1 MDRQQSGA
9 ITHFKKGSWR
19 DRLSDKSVYVFFGLM
34 VLCGFLGPI
43 VGKVAGLFLGLPGS
57 LIAGF
62 ILGIGIVLSANL
74 LDKKCFGAI
83 RTGVRNLEEK
93 IFLGDNKASM
103 EDIEKLV
110 AGYLKLK
117 RLDAA
122 DFYSRRL
129 LDYSKAGTT
138 GLVRLNEWV
147 MTTDCY
153 VSRESYLK
161 TMSYNLVW
169 LYESPGVLTLS
180 SGRLSFKGKKITFSC
195 SPENIVSVELG
206 KHPFWQKP
214 IPYHYIKITI
224 DEMGERHVFILNPQ
238 FGPVDTVWEGNK
250 QVGVWYDRLLKVKQ
264 SMNPTSAF
272 PDWLKDV
279 S

>member
-1 MDRQQSGA
+1 LGA
-9 ITHFKKGSWR
+9 AR
-19 DRLSDKSVYVFFGLM
+19 
-34 VLCGFLGPI
+34 
-43 VGKVAGLFLGLPGS
+43 
-57 LIAGF
+57 
-62 ILGIGIVLSANL
+62 IGI
-74 LDKKCFGAI
+74 
-83 RTGVRNLEEK
+83 RNLEDK
-93 IFLGDNKASM
+93 IVQDSSKASM

-129 LDYSKAGTT
+129 LDYSKAGAT
-138 GLVRLNEWV
+138 GLVKLNDWIV
-147 MTTDCY
+147 TTDCC

-161 TMSYNLVW
+161 TMTYNLVW
-169 LYESPGVLTLS
+169 LYETTGVLTLS
-180 SGRLSFKGKKITFSC
+180 SSRLSFKGKKISFSC
-195 SPENIVSVELG
+195 SPENIVAVEIG

-214 IPYHYIKITI
+214 IPLHYIKLTI
-224 DEMGERHVFILNPQ
+224 DEMGQRHVFVLNPK
-238 FGPVDTVWEGNK
+238 FGTIDTVWEGNK
-250 QVGVWYDRLLKVKQ
+250 QVDLWYDRLLKVKQ